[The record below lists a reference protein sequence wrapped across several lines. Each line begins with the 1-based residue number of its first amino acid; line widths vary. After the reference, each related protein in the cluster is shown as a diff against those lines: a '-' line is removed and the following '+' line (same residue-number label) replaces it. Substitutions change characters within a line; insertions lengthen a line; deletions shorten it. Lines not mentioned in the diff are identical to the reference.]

1 MNSAEA
7 NAGSASRIWN
17 LPNILTMLRI
27 VLVPF
32 FVWFLILDAP
42 GLQAQNGVWRWAA
55 AFVFAVAI
63 YTDKLDGD
71 IARSRGLVTDFGKI
85 ADPIADKL
93 LIGSALVM
101 LSLLQELPW
110 WVTILILVREWGIT
124 ALRFF
129 VIRYGV
135 MPGLSR
141 REAEDRGPDGGD
153 LPLRPSAGVHRS
165 VARRRGVR
173 RHDGR
178 AGDHAVDRRRVRYR
192 GPQAAGRRDQGGER
206 TGKGEQAMNDPNP
219 QLHASPHP
227 TLHPNLHRLAEQA
240 VTGAIG
246 RGLTVATAESLTAG
260 MVAAV
265 LADTPGASG
274 MLQGGVVSYANSV
287 KADVLGVPGELLDAV
302 GSVDGQVAAAMA
314 DGARRICGADIGVS
328 TTGVA
333 GPEPHDGKAVG
344 TVFIGVAT
352 AEGSTSYPYSFEGS
366 RAEIRALACGAAL
379 ERLLEALSSE
389 GYPA

>member
-55 AFVFAVAI
+55 ALVFAVAI

-135 MPGLSR
+135 MPASR
-141 REAEDRGPDGGD
+141 GGKLKTVVQTVAIFLYI
-153 LPLRPSAGVHRS
+153 LPLTSIAPWLGV
-165 VARRRGVR
+165 VAF
-173 RHDGR
+173 
-178 AGDHAVDRRRVRYR
+178 AVMMAALAITLWTGGEYVIEALKLR
-192 GPQAAGRRDQGGER
+192 AAGIKAEKER
-206 TGKGEQAMNDPNP
+206 
-219 QLHASPHP
+219 
-227 TLHPNLHRLAEQA
+227 
-240 VTGAIG
+240 
-246 RGLTVATAESLTAG
+246 
-260 MVAAV
+260 
-265 LADTPGASG
+265 
-274 MLQGGVVSYANSV
+274 
-287 KADVLGVPGELLDAV
+287 
-302 GSVDGQVAAAMA
+302 
-314 DGARRICGADIGVS
+314 ARENK
-328 TTGVA
+328 
-333 GPEPHDGKAVG
+333 P
-344 TVFIGVAT
+344 
-352 AEGSTSYPYSFEGS
+352 
-366 RAEIRALACGAAL
+366 
-379 ERLLEALSSE
+379 
-389 GYPA
+389 

>member
-1 MNSAEA
+1 VNSAEA

-42 GLQAQNGVWRWAA
+42 GWQAQNGVWRWAA
-55 AFVFAVAI
+55 AAVFAVAI

-135 MPGLSR
+135 IPASR
-141 REAEDRGPDGGD
+141 GGKLKTVVQTLAIFLYI
-153 LPLRPSAGVHRS
+153 LPLTAIAPWLGI
-165 VARRRGVR
+165 VAF
-173 RHDGR
+173 
-178 AGDHAVDRRRVRYR
+178 AVMM
-192 GPQAAGRRDQGGER
+192 AALAITLWTGGEYVIEALKLR
-206 TGKGEQAMNDPNP
+206 
-219 QLHASPHP
+219 
-227 TLHPNLHRLAEQA
+227 
-240 VTGAIG
+240 
-246 RGLTVATAESLTAG
+246 
-260 MVAAV
+260 
-265 LADTPGASG
+265 ASG
-274 MLQGGVVSYANSV
+274 
-287 KADVLGVPGELLDAV
+287 
-302 GSVDGQVAAAMA
+302 
-314 DGARRICGADIGVS
+314 I
-328 TTGVA
+328 
-333 GPEPHDGKAVG
+333 
-344 TVFIGVAT
+344 
-352 AEGSTSYPYSFEGS
+352 
-366 RAEIRALACGAAL
+366 RAEK
-379 ERLLEALSSE
+379 ERTRENK
-389 GYPA
+389 P